1 MLFRKCRKERRRLPL
16 GEGNVAI
23 PFWMGSKQFIPGRAP
38 IQKHQRIH
46 FLLLNPDYI
55 VEIFVSRIL
64 VAPLANLPPSFVQR
78 CARKKENDTAGQS
91 VAPLWVLREDIFYP
105 GALDNLGFRSDRE
118 RNSFCLCVSQ
128 DIHLSSS
135 EEDVG
140 ARGFESTFHSVPL
153 KLFLSF
159 RRFHEIKS
167 SCRYISDL
175 HIYREREKERER
187 ERPGYHI
194 YRVTYNHNHILQGWK

>member
-1 MLFRKCRKERRRLPL
+1 MLFRKSRRERRRLPL

-91 VAPLWVLREDIFYP
+91 VAPLWVLRDIFYP
-105 GALDNLGFRSDRE
+105 GAPDNLGFRSDRE

-167 SCRYISDL
+167 SCRHISDL
-175 HIYREREKERER
+175 HIYIERERKRERETRIS
-187 ERPGYHI
+187 YLSSYI
-194 YRVTYNHNHILQGWK
+194 QS